1 MFSNHYNV
9 PAQFRHDL
17 RQEFFTRPFC
27 CHLVRVRLQLLFKA
41 LLNDQAHFLCLASF
55 AQVNTLL
62 HAAVIL
68 VGSLSTPHAK
78 NKTSGSLLYEN
89 VIIGFL
95 SSMVGCL
102 WELTTCIYVTTSRL
116 NGSSNAPISAIAW
129 WGVVTPPPSCPGTST
144 TGLAASSIWA
154 PVAPSSVYC
163 LWNKYKEINSKL
175 LSK

>member
-27 CHLVRVRLQLLFKA
+27 CHLVRGRLQLLFKA
-41 LLNDQAHFLCLASF
+41 LLNDQEHLFCLASF

-78 NKTSGSLLYEN
+78 NKTSGSLLYKN
-89 VIIGFL
+89 VIIGHIFIVHGWVSL
-95 SSMVGCL
+95 RTYDMHLRYNEPIERKLQHTNLRHCSVGGCY
-102 WELTTCIYVTTSRL
+102 TTVF
-116 NGSSNAPISAIAW
+116 
-129 WGVVTPPPSCPGTST
+129 
-144 TGLAASSIWA
+144 
-154 PVAPSSVYC
+154 
-163 LWNKYKEINSKL
+163 
-175 LSK
+175 